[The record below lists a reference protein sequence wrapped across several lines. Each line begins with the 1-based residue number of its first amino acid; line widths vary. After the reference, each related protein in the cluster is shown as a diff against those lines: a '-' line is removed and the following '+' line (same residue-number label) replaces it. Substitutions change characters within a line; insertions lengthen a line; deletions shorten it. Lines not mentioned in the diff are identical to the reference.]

1 MTDNV
6 NHPSHYNAGTM
17 ETIDVIQGAMTLEE
31 FRGFLKGNIIKYIS
45 RAEHKNGV
53 EDLKKARWYLGK
65 LIKTAKKDEAIKSDL
80 EELQEIGKAIGVKSK

>member
-1 MTDNV
+1 
-6 NHPSHYNAGTM
+6 
-17 ETIDVIQGAMTLEE
+17 MTLEE